1 MSQNN
6 RDFHVPNLGPADRNS
21 ASLSLSADVS
31 EKSLHTPK
39 KQQPLPSGG
48 GWFQTIILVLLTAA
62 CSGLGYVGFGLQQT
76 VVDQQS
82 RITDLENRLNLASDN
97 AAQSGQTLEQRL
109 NTYIADASSDI
120 QRLEASVAEM
130 NKARKTTDK
139 AIMEQVK
146 AALDKASAQ
155 QSTDMKGYITELAQ
169 IKGDKQSLVDAQKA
183 LADKL
188 TAIEKQ
194 VGVATQLK
202 AQLAAN
208 EKDLKS
214 LLSESE
220 QHKKER
226 NSLSKQSA
234 DTDKSIKQQI
244 ITLQT
249 QLAIFEETLNDE
261 QTRRQS
267 SDKGL
272 ADRLQ
277 QLEKPVASSAD
288 AGLSKRVTSVEQAI
302 RAIDGS
308 RRQVNTDILNLKQ
321 QINALQLRIDR
332 R

>member
-39 KQQPLPSGG
+39 KQQPSPSGG

-62 CSGLGYVGFGLQQT
+62 CSGLGYIGFGLQQT

-82 RITDLENRLNLASDN
+82 RIADLENRLNLASDN

-109 NTYIADASSDI
+109 NTYIADATSDI
-120 QRLEASVAEM
+120 QRLDASVAEI

-146 AALDKASAQ
+146 TALDKASAQ
-155 QSTDMKGYITELAQ
+155 QSTDLKGYMTELAQ
-169 IKGDKQSLVDAQKA
+169 IKGDKQALVDAQKA

-226 NSLSKQSA
+226 SSLSKQSA

-277 QLEKPVASSAD
+277 KLEKPVASSAD
-288 AGLSKRVTSVEQAI
+288 AGLTKRVTSIEQAI

-308 RRQVNTDILNLKQ
+308 RRQVNTDILSLKQ